1 MKSKG
6 ASRMG
11 WTPQKPNRAGTLRE
25 ALPAYRTPACRA
37 LAAGYLVM
45 LDAAPGRIPHKNEL
59 DLANFA
65 SVMPHL
71 ALVAISKPDRC
82 IYRVAGERL
91 KERVGLN
98 LTGRNYY
105 DFVQPERRQIAAGAM
120 HMVID
125 TPCAFRA
132 EMRQTYSGGVNLM
145 IEASGFPLL
154 SSESGVDGFILFA
167 DQGIDKLDDLL
178 TPHPILQGASLRHR
192 DLIDLGFG
200 VDEAFEDLIEAS

>member
-1 MKSKG
+1 
-6 ASRMG
+6 MG
-11 WTPQKPNRAGTLRE
+11 WTPQRPNRAGALKD
-25 ALPAYRTPACRA
+25 ALPSYRTPACRA
-37 LAAGYLVM
+37 LATGYLQM
-45 LDAAPGRIPHKNEL
+45 IDAAQGQIPHKSDL
-59 DLANFA
+59 DLGAFIGIL
-65 SVMPHL
+65 PHI

-105 DFVQPERRQIAAGAM
+105 DFVQPERREIAARAM

-132 EMRQTYSGGVNLM
+132 EIRQSYSGDVTLTV
-145 IEASGFPLL
+145 EASGFPLR
-154 SSESGVDGFILFA
+154 SSEIGVHGFILFA
-167 DQGIDKLDDLL
+167 DQSIDKLDDYL
-178 TPHPILQGASLRHR
+178 TPHPILQGASLQRR

-200 VDEAFEDLIEAS
+200 IDETFEDIVEGA

>member
-1 MKSKG
+1 MSEG
-6 ASRMG
+6 ALGMD
-11 WTPQKPNRAGTLRE
+11 WTPRKPNRAGLLKD
-25 ALPAYRTPACRA
+25 ALAAYRTPACRT
-37 LAAGYLVM
+37 LAAGYLNM
-45 LDAAPGRIPHKNEL
+45 LETSPGRIPHKNDL
-59 DLANFA
+59 DLASFA
-65 SVMPHL
+65 AIMPHL

-82 IYRVAGERL
+82 TYRVAGERL

-98 LTGRNYY
+98 LAGRNYY

-132 EMRQTYSGGVNLM
+132 EIRQTYTGDTTLM

-154 SSESGVDGFILFA
+154 SSETGVDGFILFA
-167 DQGIDKLDDLL
+167 DQGIDKLDELL
-178 TPHPILQGASLRHR
+178 TPHPILQGASLRRR

-200 VDEAFEDLIEAS
+200 IDDAFEDLIEAN

>member
-1 MKSKG
+1 M
-6 ASRMG
+6 
-11 WTPQKPNRAGTLRE
+11 LE
-25 ALPAYRTPACRA
+25 A
-37 LAAGYLVM
+37 V
-45 LDAAPGRIPHKNEL
+45 PGRIPHKNDL

-65 SVMPHL
+65 TVMPHL

-82 IYRVAGERL
+82 IYRIAGERL

-98 LTGRNYY
+98 LAGRNYY
-105 DFVQPERRQIAAGAM
+105 DFVQPERQQIAAKAM

-132 EMRQTYSGGVNLM
+132 ELRQTYSGDIDLL

-154 SSESGVDGFILFA
+154 SSENGVDGFILFA

-178 TPHPILQGASLRHR
+178 TPHPILQGASLRRR
-192 DLIDLGFG
+192 DLIDLGSG
-200 VDEAFEDLIEAS
+200 IDEEFEDLIEAD

>member
-1 MKSKG
+1 
-6 ASRMG
+6 
-11 WTPQKPNRAGTLRE
+11 
-25 ALPAYRTPACRA
+25 
-37 LAAGYLVM
+37 M
-45 LDAAPGRIPHKNEL
+45 LDAASGRIPHKNDL

-65 SVMPHL
+65 AVMPHL

-132 EMRQTYSGGVNLM
+132 ELRQSYSGDVNLM

-154 SSESGVDGFILFA
+154 SSENGVDGFILFA

-178 TPHPILQGASLRHR
+178 TPHPILQGASLRQR

-200 VDEAFEDLIEAS
+200 IDETFEDLIEAN

>member
-1 MKSKG
+1 
-6 ASRMG
+6 MG
-11 WTPQKPNRAGTLRE
+11 WTPQKPNRAGMLRE

-37 LAAGYLVM
+37 LAAGYLAM
-45 LDAAPGRIPHKNEL
+45 LEAVPGRIPHKNDL

-65 SVMPHL
+65 TVMPHL

-82 IYRVAGERL
+82 IYRIAGERL

-98 LTGRNYY
+98 LAGRNYY
-105 DFVQPERRQIAAGAM
+105 DFVQPERQQIAAKAM

-132 EMRQTYSGGVNLM
+132 ELRQTYSGDIDLL

-154 SSESGVDGFILFA
+154 SSENGVDGFILFA

-178 TPHPILQGASLRHR
+178 TPHPILQGASLRRR
-192 DLIDLGFG
+192 DLIDLGSG
-200 VDEAFEDLIEAS
+200 IDEEFEDLIEAD

>member
-1 MKSKG
+1 
-6 ASRMG
+6 MG
-11 WTPQKPNRAGTLRE
+11 WTPQKPNRVGMLSE
-25 ALPAYRTPACRA
+25 ALPGYRTPACRT
-37 LAAGYLVM
+37 LAAGYLSM
-45 LDAAPGRIPHKNEL
+45 LQAVDGRIPHKNDL

-65 SVMPHL
+65 SIMPHL
-71 ALVAISKPDRC
+71 ALVAVSKPDRC
-82 IYRVAGERL
+82 IYRIAGERL
-91 KERVGLN
+91 KDRVGLN

-132 EMRQTYSGGVNLM
+132 EIRQAYSGDISLM
-145 IEASGFPLL
+145 IEASGFPLR
-154 SSESGVDGFILFA
+154 SSENGVDGFILFA

-178 TPHPILQGASLRHR
+178 TPHPVLQGATLERR

-200 VDEAFEDLIEAS
+200 IDEAFEDLIEAG